1 MPVCTGG
8 HSLRVGGGETIT
20 AGPMNV
26 EQVRSALSKVED
38 RAGKDILATGVVQN
52 LVVKDEEVR
61 MELHYDGAY
70 GMNDRIRIESSIST
84 ALKMAGFEKK
94 VSLIPVV
101 KTAP

>member
-1 MPVCTGG
+1 
-8 HSLRVGGGETIT
+8 
-20 AGPMNV
+20 
-26 EQVRSALSKVED
+26 
-38 RAGKDILATGVVQN
+38 
-52 LVVKDEEVR
+52 

-101 KTAP
+101 KTAPVASPAGPVGGGGQFVGLGKKGGPAPAPGAHAHGPGPQGPPRPPGVAQKRAGAQHPS